1 MRGVDMTKAVAIKQ
15 TNPQNAVKRVYVDPS
30 ELKRSASGSGFT
42 RCEKC
47 EKDIAVARVDSH
59 DCEQE
64 AKTKALVTKMK
75 DQAVKKS
82 DDSTKG
88 TKRKT
93 EPKAVTKPAKVAKQA
108 KKAKGKDPNAP
119 KRPASGFLI
128 FMETFRKTFKD
139 ANPEV
144 KGVAAAA
151 KAGGAKWKEMSEE
164 EKAVYNKDAE
174 ARKATYEM
182 AVAKYKNKDS
192 SKDDGEVSEAAA
204 EDEEEEAD
212 VEDE

>member
-1 MRGVDMTKAVAIKQ
+1 MTKTAAIKQ
-15 TNPQNAVKRVYVDPS
+15 SNPQNAVKRVYVDPS
-30 ELKRSASGSGFT
+30 DMKRSANGSGFT

-47 EKDIAVARVDSH
+47 EKDIAVARVESH

-64 AKTKALVTKMK
+64 AKTKALVSKMK
-75 DQAVKKS
+75 EQAVKKT

-88 TKRKT
+88 TKRKS
-93 EPKAVTKPAKVAKQA
+93 EPKAAKPAKPAKQA
-108 KKAKGKDPNAP
+108 KKGKGKDPNAP

-139 ANPEV
+139 ANPDT

-151 KAGGAKWKEMSEE
+151 KAGGEKWKAMSEE

-174 ARKATYEM
+174 GRKAVYEQ
-182 AVAKYKNKDS
+182 AVAKYKSKDS
-192 SKDDGEVSEAAA
+192 SKDDGEVSEAAVD
-204 EDEEEEAD
+204 EDEEAD